1 MSVWFSPED
10 ILEGDDTRYRLPSG
24 VRRPHPPRGS
34 EGILSLDLGGDIL
47 PVGGNTPGPQMDNLQ
62 E

>member
-10 ILEGDDTRYRLPSG
+10 ILEGDEGGYRLPRG
-24 VRRPHPPRGS
+24 VLRPHPPCGS
-34 EGILSLDLGGDIL
+34 EGILSLDLGGDML
-47 PVGGNTPGPQMDNLQ
+47 PVRRNTPGLQMDNLQ